1 MILFSPFV
9 VFVTDTANIST
20 PNPTP
25 RPYSTLKY
33 LTLCPRASLSMSDVG
48 QQNCFIASSKRKH
61 KHKQSPAK
69 ILFIHWNIQ
78 KLKQSAFFSQLY
90 FWPFHLH
97 VRKHFAT
104 RHFAAQLKRGEETE
118 GAANWCKTNEGN
130 IPVVSCVF
138 KKCGSST
145 LAER

>member
-20 PNPTP
+20 TNPTP

-33 LTLCPRASLSMSDVG
+33 LTLCPRASLSMLNVG

-78 KLKQSAFFSQLY
+78 KLKVHSS
-90 FWPFHLH
+90 
-97 VRKHFAT
+97 V
-104 RHFAAQLKRGEETE
+104 
-118 GAANWCKTNEGN
+118 
-130 IPVVSCVF
+130 
-138 KKCGSST
+138 SST
-145 LAER
+145 FGHFIYVYVNILLHYILLLNLSEERKRREQLTGAKQMKETSL